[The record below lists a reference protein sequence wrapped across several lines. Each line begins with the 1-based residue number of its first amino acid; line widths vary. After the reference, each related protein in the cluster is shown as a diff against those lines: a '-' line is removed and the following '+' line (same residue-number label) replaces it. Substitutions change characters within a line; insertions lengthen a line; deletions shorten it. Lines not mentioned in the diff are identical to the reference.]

1 MVAAFGSI
9 KRVSYAV
16 GHQDLIPTYEKVLS
30 AHDTLATRVIDVVI
44 KLDHD
49 SAIPEAALKE
59 LRKRV
64 LKNPFA
70 YTVIR
75 DLIADFLYLYKINY
89 PTMQQLGSK
98 WDILVAAPK
107 YLENRSKKK

>member
-1 MVAAFGSI
+1 MAAAFGSI

-16 GHQDLIPTYEKVLS
+16 GHLELIPTYEKVLS
-30 AHDTLATRVIDVVI
+30 SNDTLATRVIDVVI

-49 SAIPEAALKE
+49 NRIPDNTLKE

-64 LKNPFA
+64 LKNPFT

-75 DLIADFLYLYKINY
+75 DLVADFLYLYKLDHPI
-89 PTMQQLGSK
+89 MQRLGVS
-98 WDILVAAPK
+98 WDIQVAAPK
-107 YLENRSKKK
+107 YIENRSKKK